1 MNKSAKLLYVG
12 DNKQDKQ
19 YKSFLS
25 FNTAGL
31 PDNAEI
37 TNVQLKIK
45 ISGFAGGNM
54 FTTNTLGD
62 LLVDISK
69 PYFGN
74 NAKLVKTDFQ
84 KAADQDSVGVL
95 NSVTST
101 GWYTITL
108 TSDAYPFINLTGKT
122 QFRLRFQ
129 MDDNDDHGNDYLKIY
144 SGDAPSASRPQLI
157 IGYHVP

>member
-1 MNKSAKLLYVG
+1 
-12 DNKQDKQ
+12 
-19 YKSFLS
+19 
-25 FNTAGL
+25 
-31 PDNAEI
+31 
-37 TNVQLKIK
+37 
-45 ISGFAGGNM
+45 M

-74 NAKLVKTDFQ
+74 NAKLVKSDFQ
-84 KAADQDSVGVL
+84 KPASQDSIGIL
-95 NSVTST
+95 NSVSGT

-108 TSDAYPFINLTGKT
+108 TSDAYPFVNLTGKT